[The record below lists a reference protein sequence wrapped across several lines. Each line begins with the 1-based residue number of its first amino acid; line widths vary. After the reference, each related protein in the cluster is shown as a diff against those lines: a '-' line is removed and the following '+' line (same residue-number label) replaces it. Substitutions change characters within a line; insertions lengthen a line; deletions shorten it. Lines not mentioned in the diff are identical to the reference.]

1 MNDYLHGA
9 SCMVVFGH
17 RICLEYHQT
26 EKKFGFDIVIQTI
39 VYFQSIILKVFGL
52 CIIALYALL
61 IIVVS
66 CWNSAERIASDGN
79 GIPLR
84 TFTSDKQITYSLGA
98 WASE

>member
-1 MNDYLHGA
+1 M
-9 SCMVVFGH
+9 
-17 RICLEYHQT
+17 
-26 EKKFGFDIVIQTI
+26 I
-39 VYFQSIILKVFGL
+39 VYFQSIVLKVFGL
-52 CIIALYALL
+52 CTIALYILP

-98 WASE
+98 WASEQGNSLMCTKYRGAPFLEGRKKSLAKEKYCET